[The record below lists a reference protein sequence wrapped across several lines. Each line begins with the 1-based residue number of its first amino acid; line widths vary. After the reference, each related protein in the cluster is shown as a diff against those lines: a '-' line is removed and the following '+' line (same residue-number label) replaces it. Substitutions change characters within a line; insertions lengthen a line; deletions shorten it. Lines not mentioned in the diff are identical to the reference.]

1 MKTDPAYTRYALAEV
16 GQRLG
21 ALLIDLL
28 SIWFL
33 TELVEALI
41 GVTDNSFL
49 GLTIFCLM
57 WGLFRILVVN
67 RNQGQSFGR
76 WLMSLRV
83 VDYMY
88 GKTAGVSA
96 LVRRELVILI
106 AAFILLE
113 TITTT
118 LVVFSWLPLA
128 FDIAFAIADSAKRQ
142 SFHDRLSGTIVIQS
156 RKGFQLDQRL
166 TRIFGQVTR
175 RTAEFYQ
182 PRNPEEADY
191 DAPPRGR
198 VRPRP
203 SYSRG
208 PRRPRRR

>member
-1 MKTDPAYTRYALAEV
+1 MKTDPAYARYALAEV
-16 GQRLG
+16 SQRLG
-21 ALLIDLL
+21 ALLLDLL

-41 GVTDNSFL
+41 GVTDSSLL
-49 GLTIFCLM
+49 GLTLFCLM
-57 WGLFRILVVN
+57 WGIFRVLVVN

-88 GKTAGVSA
+88 GKTAGVAA
-96 LVRRELVILI
+96 LVRRELVILV
-106 AAFILLE
+106 AAFFFLE
-113 TITTT
+113 TLTTT
-118 LVVFSWLPLA
+118 LVVFSWLPLV
-128 FDIAFAIADSAKRQ
+128 FDIAFAIADSEKRQ

-182 PRNPEEADY
+182 SRDPEEIDY
-191 DAPPRGR
+191 NRAPR
-198 VRPRP
+198 RP
-203 SYSRG
+203 SRPAPNPSSG